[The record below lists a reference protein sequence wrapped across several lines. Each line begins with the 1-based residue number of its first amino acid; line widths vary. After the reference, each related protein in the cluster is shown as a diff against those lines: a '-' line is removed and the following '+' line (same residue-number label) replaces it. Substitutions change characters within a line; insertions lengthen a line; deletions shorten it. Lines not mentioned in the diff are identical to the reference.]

1 MCGRFSRSRP
11 IKEYAEYFVAE
22 STEADSPSY
31 NVCPT
36 DDVLAVVAE
45 PDESRHLTWLH
56 WGLVPSWSQGP
67 DSRYSMINA
76 RAETLSAKPAYRT
89 AFREHRCLIVA
100 DGFYEWRKT
109 PDGKQ
114 PYFVHLR
121 SGEPM
126 AFAGLWD
133 YWEAKDGSQH
143 INSATIIT
151 TTANSLVETIHER
164 MPAMILP
171 KDITAWLDP
180 GIRTVSKI
188 EELLMPIDSGLM
200 EIWPVSTKVNSPAN
214 QGAELIEPL

>member
-11 IKEYAEYFVAE
+11 IKEYAEYFEAE
-22 STEADSPSY
+22 PTEADSPSY

-133 YWEAKDGSQH
+133 HWEAKDGSQH

-151 TTANSLVETIHER
+151 TDANSLVAQFHDR
-164 MPAMILP
+164 MPAIILP
-171 KDITAWLDP
+171 GAINRWLDLSLQNP
-180 GIRTVSKI
+180 VQLAT
-188 EELLMPIDSGLM
+188 LLTPIDTELV
-200 EIWPVSTKVNSPAN
+200 EAWPVSRKVNSPAN
-214 QGAELIEPL
+214 QGAELIEPV

>member
-11 IKEYAEYFVAE
+11 INEYAEYFVAE
-22 STEADSPSY
+22 PTEADSPSY

-126 AFAGLWD
+126 GFAGLWD
-133 YWEAKDGSQH
+133 HWEAKDGSQH

-151 TTANSLVETIHER
+151 TDANSLVAQIHDR
-164 MPAMILP
+164 MPAIILP
-171 KDITAWLDP
+171 GVINRWLDLSLQNP
-180 GIRTVSKI
+180 VQLAS
-188 EELLMPIDSGLM
+188 LLTPINTELM
-200 EIWPVSTKVNSPAN
+200 EAWPVSRKVNSPAN
-214 QGAELIEPL
+214 QGAELIERL